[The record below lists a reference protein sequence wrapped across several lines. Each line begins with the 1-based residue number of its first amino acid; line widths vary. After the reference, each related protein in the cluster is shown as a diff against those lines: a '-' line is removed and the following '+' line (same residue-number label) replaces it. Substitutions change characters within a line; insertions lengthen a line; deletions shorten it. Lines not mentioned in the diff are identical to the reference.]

1 MEYLDTLLERAQDN
15 LEKYPFDPSQY
26 NCTQEEL
33 IASEK
38 QTGEAI
44 ANRWIAFAK
53 EHCKTVRKQRKELL
67 WVCELVMAFPA
78 SSVYALP
85 LLIAEICNLEK

>member
-1 MEYLDTLLERAQDN
+1 MDDLDELLARAQAN
-15 LEKYPFDPSQY
+15 LEKYPFDPSLY
-26 NCTQEEL
+26 TCTEE
-33 IASEK
+33 
-38 QTGEAI
+38 EAI
-44 ANRWIAFAK
+44 ASDKVLGEASAQRWIAFAK
-53 EHCKTVRKQRKELL
+53 EHCTSVRKQRKELL